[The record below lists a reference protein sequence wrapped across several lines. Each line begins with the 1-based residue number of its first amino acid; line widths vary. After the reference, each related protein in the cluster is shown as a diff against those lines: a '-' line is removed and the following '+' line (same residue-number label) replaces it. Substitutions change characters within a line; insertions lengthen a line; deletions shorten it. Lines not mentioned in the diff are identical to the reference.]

1 MAQQKTVRFLSKNTV
16 SIRKIGQSLSNVSK
30 SLSAAFKSSNIVSR
44 TTSKNI
50 RDSKKLIRRDSS
62 FFNRRIQNIR
72 RKDREDMIEASSS
85 IGPTN
90 FLQKNIFRSTKG
102 FLGRILD
109 FFGILLIGWA
119 INTLPGIIKKIAKVV
134 GWIKNLVNL
143 FNGFLN
149 NVFGVFSR
157 IGGAINETFDQ
168 LKNLLFFEEQASIEK
183 NFDDIN
189 LGFNNLAKDL
199 EQEAFKMTDYDSMGM
214 TKAEEMLSKF

>member
-44 TTSKNI
+44 TTNKNI

-90 FLQKNIFRSTKG
+90 FLQKEYI
-102 FLGRILD
+102 
-109 FFGILLIGWA
+109 
-119 INTLPGIIKKIAKVV
+119 
-134 GWIKNLVNL
+134 
-143 FNGFLN
+143 
-149 NVFGVFSR
+149 
-157 IGGAINETFDQ
+157 
-168 LKNLLFFEEQASIEK
+168 
-183 NFDDIN
+183 
-189 LGFNNLAKDL
+189 
-199 EQEAFKMTDYDSMGM
+199 QEY
-214 TKAEEMLSKF
+214 